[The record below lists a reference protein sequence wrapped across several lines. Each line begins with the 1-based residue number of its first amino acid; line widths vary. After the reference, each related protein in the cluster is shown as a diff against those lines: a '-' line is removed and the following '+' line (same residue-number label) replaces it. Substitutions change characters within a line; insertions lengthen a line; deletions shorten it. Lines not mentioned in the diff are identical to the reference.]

1 MRLKLFAAFAALTVP
16 LAAHATDGYFSHG
29 YGMKAKG
36 RAGVAMAMTDD
47 AFGGAN
53 NPATMIW
60 AGRRLDVGLDWF
72 SPEREASRT
81 GTAAFGPFS
90 IDGSAKSDST
100 SFFIPEFAY
109 NHVISPTLSLGVTV
123 YGNGGMNT
131 DYPGG
136 QLPSPGACGPA
147 VPPGFNPNPGP
158 YNLLC
163 GNGNLGVD
171 LSQLV
176 IAPTVAWKFH
186 PNHSVGLA
194 PLIGYQ
200 RFSAEGLQ
208 AFDNAFASTSPGNV
222 TNRGHDDA
230 WGWGVR
236 IGYYGQITP
245 QFSVGAAYSSKI
257 YMSEFDDYKGL
268 FAEQGGFD
276 MPENFGVGV
285 AFRPTPSVV
294 IGLDYKRINY
304 SDVPAVGNPSN
315 LILNCFGGSSAN
327 CLGGSAGAGF
337 GWQSVNVW
345 KIGIDYQWSP
355 ALTLRAGYGHT
366 DNPIRPQDVTFNILA
381 PGVVQDHLTL
391 GFTYAFGKQHE
402 ITAAYMH
409 AFENSVTGQ
418 SLFVPLSNNTF
429 PASTTETIKMYE
441 TSLGI
446 AYSYKF

>member
-1 MRLKLFAAFAALTVP
+1 MRLKLFAALAALAVP

-36 RAGVAMAMTDD
+36 RAGVSMAETDD

-60 AGRRLDVGLDWF
+60 AGKRLDVGLDWF
-72 SPEREASRT
+72 SPQREASRT

-90 IDGSAKSDST
+90 IDGAATSDST
-100 SFFIPEFAY
+100 NFFIPEFAY
-109 NHVISPTLSLGVTV
+109 NYVLNPDLSLGVTV

-136 QLPSPGACGPA
+136 QLPAGGACA
-147 VPPGFNPNPGP
+147 GFNPNAGP

-176 IAPTVAWKFH
+176 IAPTLAWRVH
-186 PNHSVGLA
+186 PNHSIGVA

-208 AFDNAFASTSPGNV
+208 AFDNPTLSASPGNV

-245 QFSVGAAYSSKI
+245 QFAVGAAYATKI
-257 YMSEFDDYKGL
+257 YMSDFDKYKGL
-268 FAEQGGFD
+268 FAQQGSFD
-276 MPENFGVGV
+276 TPESFGIGV
-285 AFRPTPSVV
+285 TFRPIPTVV

-304 SDVPAVGNPSN
+304 NDVPAIGNPSS
-315 LILNCFGGSSAN
+315 LIVNCAGGSAAN
-327 CLGGSAGAGF
+327 CIGGSAGAGF
-337 GWQSVNVW
+337 GWQNVNVW
-345 KIGIDYQWSP
+345 KIGIDYQWSQ

-366 DNPIRPQDVTFNILA
+366 DNPIQPQDVTPNIIA

-402 ITAAYMH
+402 LTAAYMH
-409 AFENSVTGQ
+409 AFSNSVTGQ
-418 SLFVPLSNNTF
+418 SLFVPLSGGLF
-429 PASTTETIKMYE
+429 PPSTSTTIQMYQN
-441 TSLGI
+441 SFGL

>member
-1 MRLKLFAAFAALTVP
+1 MRLRFLAVLGAAALP
-16 LAAHATDGYFSHG
+16 LAAPATDGYYSHG

-36 RAGVAMAMTDD
+36 RAGVSMAQTDD

-60 AGRRLDVGLDWF
+60 AGKRLDVGLDWF
-72 SPEREASRT
+72 SPQREASRT

-90 IDGSAKSDST
+90 IDGAATSDST
-100 SFFIPEFAY
+100 NFFIPEFAY
-109 NHVISPTLSLGVTV
+109 NYVLNPDLSLGVTV

-136 QLPSPGACGPA
+136 QLPAGGACA
-147 VPPGFNPNPGP
+147 GFNPNAGP

-176 IAPTVAWKFH
+176 IAPTLAWRFH
-186 PNHSVGLA
+186 PNHSIGVA

-208 AFDNAFASTSPGNV
+208 AFDNPTLSASPGNV

-245 QFSVGAAYSSKI
+245 QFAVGAAYATKI
-257 YMSEFDDYKGL
+257 YMSDFDKYKGL
-268 FAEQGGFD
+268 FAQQGSFD
-276 MPENFGVGV
+276 MPESFGIGV
-285 AFRPTPSVV
+285 TFRPIPTVV

-304 SDVPAVGNPSN
+304 NDVPAIGNPSS
-315 LILNCFGGSSAN
+315 LIVNCAGGSAAN

-337 GWQSVNVW
+337 GWQNVNVW
-345 KIGIDYQWSP
+345 KIGIDYQWSQ

-366 DNPIRPQDVTFNILA
+366 DNPIQPQDVTPNIIA

-402 ITAAYMH
+402 LTAAYMH
-409 AFENSVTGQ
+409 AFSNSVTGQ
-418 SLFVPLSNNTF
+418 SLFVPLSGGLF
-429 PASTTETIKMYE
+429 PPSTSTTIQMYQN
-441 TSLGI
+441 SFGL